1 MFQAQFE
8 SKLNQSNLHIY
19 LDKPY
24 EEDYQ
29 IPMLQKNP
37 IVGILPVKG
46 AALNGRSKYTYQTKG
61 FQTMAV
67 IYEKKPI
74 QQQEIQL
81 LVMELLQ
88 IIEKLENYM
97 LNPNCLILDPEYIF
111 LNEKQWY
118 FCYLPGWDGKLSQS
132 FHQLTEYF
140 VRTLD
145 YGDTNGIVLAYEL
158 HKATLQENYNLGEI
172 MKQYEAHE
180 EERKRTMEEWREEQ
194 RQNRNHLMFG
204 EKAEGVQMRI
214 AEDYGKDSY
223 YKSKFG
229 IDYARLKDKNITEKD
244 IVKSLVINNELEK
257 FTKAKNIFKDDLFKN
272 QKSLGDYENYYLVA
286 RGFGYIDKEINPDE
300 EPSLEEVL
308 YIIYNSIK

>member
-111 LNEKQWY
+111 LNEKLWY
-118 FCYLPGWDGKLSQS
+118 IS
-132 FHQLTEYF
+132 
-140 VRTLD
+140 
-145 YGDTNGIVLAYEL
+145 
-158 HKATLQENYNLGEI
+158 
-172 MKQYEAHE
+172 
-180 EERKRTMEEWREEQ
+180 
-194 RQNRNHLMFG
+194 
-204 EKAEGVQMRI
+204 
-214 AEDYGKDSY
+214 
-223 YKSKFG
+223 
-229 IDYARLKDKNITEKD
+229 
-244 IVKSLVINNELEK
+244 
-257 FTKAKNIFKDDLFKN
+257 
-272 QKSLGDYENYYLVA
+272 
-286 RGFGYIDKEINPDE
+286 
-300 EPSLEEVL
+300 
-308 YIIYNSIK
+308 

>member
-19 LDKPY
+19 LDKSY

-37 IVGILPVKG
+37 IVGILPVRG
-46 AALNGRSKYTYQTKG
+46 AALDGRSKYTYQTKG

-118 FCYLPGWDGKLSQS
+118 FCYLPGWNGKLSQS

-194 RQNRNHLMFG
+194 RQNRNRLMFG
-204 EKAEGVQMRI
+204 EQAEGVQMRI
-214 AEDYGKDSY
+214 AEDYGNVFRLTEEEEQYDPEDTKGY
-223 YKSKFG
+223 YEVEEGMQAIREEGGTWKSWRK
-229 IDYARLKDKNITEKD
+229 AAKRLKRNRWGSWNDFI
-244 IVKSLVINNELEK
+244 LE
-257 FTKAKNIFKDDLFKN
+257 
-272 QKSLGDYENYYLVA
+272 GDE
-286 RGFGYIDKEINPDE
+286 DSD
-300 EPSLEEVL
+300 SM
-308 YIIYNSIK
+308 